1 MKTIKTIAIIVAL
14 LFGFNFYLNHFY
26 TKFDDR
32 IYNTEQTVESA
43 DTTVASQPAS
53 DSDSLL
59 FTTDYGL
66 AVYKTGYMYYF
77 EKLLNNSGYDFTWQD
92 TYNTIPHIL
101 KGDFIYE

>member
-1 MKTIKTIAIIVAL
+1 MKTIRTIAAMVVL

-26 TKFDDR
+26 TKFDER
-32 IYNTEQTVESA
+32 INNAEQTAESVNNINA
-43 DTTVASQPAS
+43 PE
-53 DSDSLL
+53 SDSLL

-66 AVYKTGYMYYF
+66 TVFKTGYMYYF
-77 EKLLNNSGYDFTWQD
+77 EKLLKNSGYNFTWQN

>member
-1 MKTIKTIAIIVAL
+1 MKAIRTIAAIVVL

-26 TKFDDR
+26 TKFDER
-32 IYNTEQTVESA
+32 INNAEQTAESVNNINTPESA
-43 DTTVASQPAS
+43 T

-59 FTTDYGL
+59 FATDYGL
-66 AVYKTGYMYYF
+66 TVFKTGYMYYF
-77 EKLLNNSGYDFTWQD
+77 EKLLKNSGYDFTWQN